1 MNRRLAPFLLL
12 CLAFAAYAGAL
23 AGAAFLL
30 PPETQGHPRTPLLTF
45 AALAVALA
53 AVLGLASWKIIDLI
67 VLRAARKLAVELRA
81 IAHGEARD
89 SFDLARY
96 SVLPVL
102 PEAANEMARKLGAAR
117 RGVNEAVATATA
129 GAEAQKARLAAILND
144 LHEGVVVCNMKHQV
158 VLYNQVALNLLHV
171 SGEMGLGR
179 NLFGLVAKEPVL
191 HILDIL
197 LHRPEG
203 SLANAPFVS
212 GTIDGRS
219 LLQGRMSLVRTR
231 PGGDGDAGG
240 GGEGIDGYVITFND
254 VTDQVAAL
262 ARRDALLREV
272 LDGMGNRLGRLSQ
285 SAESTQTVIA
295 DLSDALARASKS
307 YRSLVTGWWPMSDI
321 HSADLFDFVIRR
333 LENSGLKVT
342 MTGLPIWL
350 HGDSHS
356 LVLALE
362 ALLRAIAREGAPDFD
377 LAATAEGGH
386 GWIDIAWNGD
396 RVDDETLIAWQ
407 TAPVSAAL
415 GGMTV
420 RDVMMHHT
428 REDLV
433 EEARDGRVTLKIPL
447 SLGHEGQDRVM
458 TAEKLPPRPEFFD
471 FNLLAQGGGLA
482 SNLKSTP
489 LRDLTYVVFDTETTG
504 LNPGQGDQIV
514 SIAGVRIVGG
524 RILTGESFNR
534 IVHPGR
540 AIPPEST
547 KFHGLTD
554 EMVADKP
561 PITVVLPQFKAYAA
575 DAVLIAHNAAFDLKF
590 IRMRERECGVSFD
603 NPVLDTMLLS
613 SFVDGSAEGQSL
625 DDIAD
630 RYGVTVT
637 DRHTALGDSL
647 VTAAVLLRLIEAL
660 EARGIRTLDDALTTL
675 NMTMELHNRS
685 LAFG

>member
-1 MNRRLAPFLLL
+1 MNRRLAPFLML
-12 CLAFAAYAGAL
+12 CLVFAAYAGAMAAL
-23 AGAAFLL
+23 ALFLPINL
-30 PPETQGHPRTPLLTF
+30 EAPGRGPLFTF
-45 AALAVALA
+45 AAMAVGLAGG
-53 AVLGLASWKIIDLI
+53 LGLAAWKVVDLI
-67 VLRAARKLAVELRA
+67 VFRAARKLAIELRA

-89 SFDLARY
+89 GFDLARY
-96 SVLPVL
+96 AVLPIL
-102 PEAANEMARKLGAAR
+102 PEAANEMAQKLGAAR
-117 RGVNEAVATATA
+117 RQVNEAVAAATA
-129 GAEAQKARLAAILND
+129 NAEAQKARLAAILND

-158 VLYNQVALNLLHV
+158 VLYNQIALNLLHV

-179 NLFGLVAKEPVL
+179 TLFGLVAKEPVL

-203 SLANAPFVS
+203 ELSNAPFVS
-212 GTIDGRS
+212 GTTDGRS
-219 LLQGRMSLVRTR
+219 LLQGRMSLVRTQ
-231 PGGDGDAGG
+231 
-240 GGEGIDGYVITFND
+240 GEITGYVITFND

-262 ARRDALLREV
+262 AKRDALLREV
-272 LDGMGNRLGRLSQ
+272 LDGMRNRLGRLSK
-285 SAESTQTVIA
+285 SSDSTETVIA
-295 DLSDALARASKS
+295 DLTEALTKASKS

-333 LENSGLKVT
+333 MENSGLKLT

-356 LVLALE
+356 LVLALD
-362 ALLRAIAREGAPDFD
+362 ALLRAIAKAGPQEFD
-377 LAATAEGGH
+377 LSAEPEEGH
-386 GWIDIAWNGD
+386 GWINIAWDGE
-396 RVDDETLIAWQ
+396 RVDDDTLITWQ
-407 TAPVSAAL
+407 KAPVSAAL

-433 EEARDGRVTLKIPL
+433 EEAKDGRVTLKIPL
-447 SLGHEGQDRVM
+447 SLGHEGQDKV
-458 TAEKLPPRPEFFD
+458 TQPDKLPPRPEFFD
-471 FNLLAQGGGLA
+471 FNLLAQGGGLV
-482 SNLKSTP
+482 SDLKDVK

-504 LNPGQGDQIV
+504 LAPGQGDQIV

-534 IVHPGR
+534 IVHPGHP
-540 AIPPEST
+540 IPPEST

-575 DAVLIAHNAAFDLKF
+575 DDVLIAHNAAFDLKF
-590 IRMRERECGVSFD
+590 IRMRERECGISFN

-613 SFVDGSAEGQSL
+613 SYVDGSAEGQSL
-625 DDIAD
+625 DDIAE
-630 RYGVTVT
+630 RYGISVT

-647 VTAAVLLRLIEAL
+647 VTAAVLLRLIDAL
-660 EARGIRTLDDALTTL
+660 EAKGIVTLNDALTTL

>member
-30 PPETQGHPRTPLLTF
+30 PLDAQGNSRAPLLTF
-45 AALAVALA
+45 AVLAVGLA
-53 AVLGLASWKIIDLI
+53 GGLGLVSWKIVDLI

-81 IAHGEARD
+81 ISHGEVRD
-89 SFDLARY
+89 SFDLSRY

-102 PEAANEMARKLGAAR
+102 PEAANEMARKLGVAR
-117 RGVNEAVATATA
+117 RQVNEAVAAATA
-129 GAEAQKARLAAILND
+129 NAEAQKARLAAILND

-158 VLYNQVALNLLHV
+158 VLYNQVALHLLHV

-203 SLANAPFVS
+203 ELSNAPFVS

-219 LLQGRMSLVRTR
+219 LLQGRMSLVRTQ
-231 PGGDGDAGG
+231 
-240 GGEGIDGYVITFND
+240 GEITGYVITFND

-262 ARRDALLREV
+262 AKRDTLLREV
-272 LDGMGNRLGRLSQ
+272 LDGMRNRLDRLSK
-285 SAESTQTVIA
+285 SASNTETVIA
-295 DLSDALARASKS
+295 DLSDALGKASKS

-362 ALLRAIAREGAPDFD
+362 ALIRAIAKAGPQDFD
-377 LAATAEGGH
+377 LAAEPEDGH
-386 GWIDIAWNGD
+386 AWVNIAWDGG

-407 TAPVSAAL
+407 KAPVSAAL

-420 RDVMMHHT
+420 RDVMAHHT

-433 EEARDGRVTLKIPL
+433 EEAHDGRVTLRIPL
-447 SLGHEGQDRVM
+447 SLGHEGQDKV
-458 TAEKLPPRPEFFD
+458 TQAEKLPPRPEFFD
-471 FNLLAQGGGLA
+471 FNLLAQGGGLGGD
-482 SNLKSTP
+482 LGGVK

-534 IVHPGR
+534 IVNPGR

-561 PITVVLPQFKAYAA
+561 PIAVVLPQFKADAA

-590 IRMRERECGVSFD
+590 IRLRERECGVSFD

-613 SFVDGSAEGQSL
+613 SYVDGSAEGQSL
-625 DDIAD
+625 DDIAE

-660 EARGIRTLDDALTTL
+660 EARGIHTLDEALTTL

>member
-30 PPETQGHPRTPLLTF
+30 PLDAQGNSRAPLLTF
-45 AALAVALA
+45 AVLAVGLA
-53 AVLGLASWKIIDLI
+53 GGLGLVSWKIVDLI

-81 IAHGEARD
+81 ISHGEVRD
-89 SFDLARY
+89 SFDLSRY

-102 PEAANEMARKLGAAR
+102 PEAANEMARKLGVAR
-117 RGVNEAVATATA
+117 RQVNEAVAAATA
-129 GAEAQKARLAAILND
+129 NAEAQKARLAAILND

-158 VLYNQVALNLLHV
+158 VLYNQVALHLLHV

-203 SLANAPFVS
+203 ELSNAPFVS

-219 LLQGRMSLVRTR
+219 LLQGRMSLVRTQ
-231 PGGDGDAGG
+231 
-240 GGEGIDGYVITFND
+240 GEITGYVITFND

-262 ARRDALLREV
+262 AKRDTLLREV
-272 LDGMGNRLGRLSQ
+272 LDGMRNRLDRLSK
-285 SAESTQTVIA
+285 SASNTETVIA
-295 DLSDALARASKS
+295 DLSDALGKASKS

-362 ALLRAIAREGAPDFD
+362 ALIRAIAKAGPQDFD
-377 LAATAEGGH
+377 LAAEPEDGH
-386 GWIDIAWNGD
+386 AWVNIAWDGG

-407 TAPVSAAL
+407 KAPVSAAL

-420 RDVMMHHT
+420 RDVMAHHT

-433 EEARDGRVTLKIPL
+433 EEAHDGRVTLRIPL
-447 SLGHEGQDRVM
+447 SLGHEGQDKV
-458 TAEKLPPRPEFFD
+458 TQAEKLPPRPEFFD
-471 FNLLAQGGGLA
+471 FNLLAQGGGLGGD
-482 SNLKSTP
+482 LGGVK

-514 SIAGVRIVGG
+514 LIAGVRIVGG

-534 IVHPGR
+534 IVNPGR

-561 PITVVLPQFKAYAA
+561 PIAVVLPQFKAYAA

-590 IRMRERECGVSFD
+590 IRLRERECGVSFD

-613 SFVDGSAEGQSL
+613 SYVDGSAEGQSL
-625 DDIAD
+625 DDIAE

-660 EARGIRTLDDALTTL
+660 EARGIHTLDEALTTL

>member
-23 AGAAFLL
+23 AGVAFML
-30 PPETQGHPRTPLLTF
+30 PLDGAGSPRAPLITF
-45 AALAVALA
+45 AVLAVGLA
-53 AVLGLASWKIIDLI
+53 GILGLACWKIVDLI
-67 VLRAARKLAVELRA
+67 VLRAARKLAIELRA
-81 IAHGEARD
+81 IAHGETRD

-96 SVLPVL
+96 SVLPIL
-102 PEAANEMARKLGAAR
+102 PEAANEMALKLGAAR
-117 RGVNEAVATATA
+117 RQVNEAVAAATA
-129 GAEAQKARLAAILND
+129 NTEAQKARLAAILND

-158 VLYNQVALNLLHV
+158 VLYNQIARGLLHV

-203 SLANAPFVS
+203 ELSNAPFVS
-212 GTIDGRS
+212 GTTDGRS
-219 LLQGRMSLVRTR
+219 LLQGRMSLVRTK
-231 PGGDGDAGG
+231 GEE
-240 GGEGIDGYVITFND
+240 GGEISGYVITFND

-262 ARRDALLREV
+262 AKRDALLREV
-272 LDGMGNRLGRLSQ
+272 LDGMRNRLGRLSK
-285 SAESTQTVIA
+285 SADNTDTVIA
-295 DLSDALARASKS
+295 DLSDALAAASKS

-342 MTGLPIWL
+342 LTGLPIWL

-362 ALLRAIAREGAPDFD
+362 ALIRAIAKAGPQEFD
-377 LAATAEGGH
+377 LAAEPEDGH
-386 GWIDIAWNGD
+386 GWINIAWDGG

-407 TAPVSAAL
+407 KATVSAAL

-420 RDVMMHHT
+420 RDVMAHHT

-433 EEARDGRVTLKIPL
+433 EEARDGRVTLRIPL
-447 SLGHEGQDRVM
+447 SLGREGQDKVGQ
-458 TAEKLPPRPEFFD
+458 TEKLPPRPEFFD
-471 FNLLAQGGGLA
+471 FNLLAQGGGLGGD
-482 SNLKSTP
+482 LGGVK

-534 IVHPGR
+534 IVNPGR
-540 AIPPEST
+540 PIPPEST

-554 EMVADKP
+554 DMVTDKP
-561 PITVVLPQFKAYAA
+561 PLTVVLPQFKAYAA
-575 DAVLIAHNAAFDLKF
+575 DDVLIAHNAAFDLKF
-590 IRMRERECGVSFD
+590 IRMRERECGISFN

-613 SFVDGSAEGQSL
+613 SYVDGSAEGQSL
-625 DDIAD
+625 DDIAE

-637 DRHTALGDSL
+637 DRHTALGDAL

-660 EARGIRTLDDALTTL
+660 ESRGIHTLDQALTTL

>member
-30 PPETQGHPRTPLLTF
+30 PLDAQGNSRAPLLTF
-45 AALAVALA
+45 AVLAVGLA
-53 AVLGLASWKIIDLI
+53 GGLGLVSWKIVDLI

-81 IAHGEARD
+81 ISHGEVRD
-89 SFDLARY
+89 SFDLSRY

-102 PEAANEMARKLGAAR
+102 PEAANEMARKLGVAR
-117 RGVNEAVATATA
+117 RQVNEAVAAATA
-129 GAEAQKARLAAILND
+129 NAEAQKARLAAILND

-158 VLYNQVALNLLHV
+158 VLYNQVALHLLHV

-203 SLANAPFVS
+203 ELSNAPFVS

-219 LLQGRMSLVRTR
+219 LLQGRMSLVRTQ
-231 PGGDGDAGG
+231 
-240 GGEGIDGYVITFND
+240 GEITGYVITFND

-262 ARRDALLREV
+262 AKRDTLLREV
-272 LDGMGNRLGRLSQ
+272 LDGMRNRLDRLSK
-285 SAESTQTVIA
+285 SASNTETVIA
-295 DLSDALARASKS
+295 DLSDALGKASKS

-362 ALLRAIAREGAPDFD
+362 ALIRAIAKAGPQDFD
-377 LAATAEGGH
+377 LAAEPEDGH
-386 GWIDIAWNGD
+386 AWVNIAWDGG

-407 TAPVSAAL
+407 KAPVSAAL

-420 RDVMMHHT
+420 RDVMAHHT

-433 EEARDGRVTLKIPL
+433 EEAHDGRVTLRIPL
-447 SLGHEGQDRVM
+447 SLGHEGQDKV
-458 TAEKLPPRPEFFD
+458 TQAEKLPPRPEFFD
-471 FNLLAQGGGLA
+471 FNLLAQGGGLGGD
-482 SNLKSTP
+482 LGGVK

-534 IVHPGR
+534 IVNPGR

-561 PITVVLPQFKAYAA
+561 PIAVVLPQFKAYAA

-590 IRMRERECGVSFD
+590 IRLRERECGVSFD

-613 SFVDGSAEGQSL
+613 SYVDGSAEGQSL
-625 DDIAD
+625 DDIAE

-660 EARGIRTLDDALTTL
+660 EARGIHTLDEALTTL